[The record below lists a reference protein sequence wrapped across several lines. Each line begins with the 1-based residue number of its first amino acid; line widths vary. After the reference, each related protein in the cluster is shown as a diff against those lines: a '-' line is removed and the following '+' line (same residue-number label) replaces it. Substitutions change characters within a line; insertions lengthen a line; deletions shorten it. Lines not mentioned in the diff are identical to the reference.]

1 MYRDQGRHWTLKV
14 QCQKDVL
21 RIIIL
26 MRLRI
31 KDSEN
36 QEMES
41 ILLQWLLESRF
52 ETSLSPTGHIWGS
65 RMSLQ
70 PMQPR
75 AGDVWEGLVPAFP
88 FDSFRFYLLSFI
100 RMRAARM
107 HANTFLTLTIK
118 LIF

>member
-1 MYRDQGRHWTLKV
+1 MHRDQGRLWTVKV

-26 MRLRI
+26 IRLRI

-36 QEMES
+36 QETES

-70 PMQPR
+70 PMQLR
-75 AGDVWEGLVPAFP
+75 ARDVWEGLVPAFP

-100 RMRAARM
+100 RMGAARM
-107 HANTFLTLTIK
+107 HANIFLTLTIK